1 MFHLR
6 LTRKSARLG
15 MTQNNIK
22 VAITGGIGSGKS
34 TAITLIKEMGYSV
47 VSCDEITAEL
57 YKKQTVLR
65 KLKRLFPTAIKGI
78 IKLKAD
84 KTEISRIVFSDKAK
98 RKELN
103 ELLMPLILKE
113 LFRRLNRE
121 KGVVFAEV
129 PLLFETNLQVE
140 FDHVL
145 VITRDKEKR
154 IESVMARSNMTKEQV
169 LERINAQFDYDAF
182 SATREIVIENDGDL
196 ETLKEKLTSAI
207 ANAFLKD

>member
-1 MFHLR
+1 MKNSNL
-6 LTRKSARLG
+6 K
-15 MTQNNIK
+15 I
-22 VAITGGIGSGKS
+22 AITGGIGSGKS
-34 TAITLIKEMGYSV
+34 TAITLIKEMGYPV

-65 KLKRLFPTAIKGI
+65 KLKRLFPTAINGI

-113 LFRRLNRE
+113 LFIRLNRE

-129 PLLFETNLQVE
+129 PLLYETNLQDE
-140 FDHVL
+140 FDQVF
-145 VITRDKEKR
+145 VITRNKTAR
-154 IESVMARSNMTKEQV
+154 INSVITRSNLTEQQV
-169 LERINAQFDYDAF
+169 NERILAQFDYDNF
-182 SATREIVIENDGDL
+182 TPTREIIIKNDG
-196 ETLKEKLTSAI
+196 EINSLKEKI
-207 ANAFLKD
+207 AAAVEKVKK

>member
-34 TAITLIKEMGYSV
+34 TAITLIKEMGYPV

-57 YKKQTVLR
+57 YQKRQVLSGLKKI
-65 KLKRLFPTAIKGI
+65 FPTAVSGI

-84 KTEISRIVFSDKAK
+84 KKLIASAIFSDKNKYNA
-98 RKELN
+98 LN
-103 ELLMPLILKE
+103 DFLMPLIQKE
-113 LFRRLNRE
+113 LFLRLN
-121 KGVVFAEV
+121 KHSGLVFAEV

-182 SATREIVIENDGDL
+182 SATHEIVIENDGDL